1 MLKEEMLKHNFGS
14 SQVCEINLE
23 IQSKVHQV
31 GINFFN
37 KYLLRNYILFR
48 KSRHL
53 VQWPQNWKRSAFIPI
68 PKKGTAKECSNYH
81 TSHSSHMLAE

>member
-31 GINFFN
+31 GINFFLTN
-37 KYLLRNYILFR
+37 IYWETTLYLEKVGI
-48 KSRHL
+48 
-53 VQWPQNWKRSAFIPI
+53 
-68 PKKGTAKECSNYH
+68 
-81 TSHSSHMLAE
+81 